1 MIKPTTP
8 QKWLRWLHE
17 EVKTSNETILSATRA
32 SIGRFT
38 VMEAFACISLMRVTD
53 RGYKIVPLVTISQDA
68 GRTVQT
74 AVMLELAKKGFATKA
89 PDAAALHCT
98 AWTITPAGRAETKSA
113 VANLNALIA
122 KAKVAE
128 CLKNPRLKP

>member
-17 EVKTSNETILSATRA
+17 EVKTSNETILAATRA

-53 RGYKIVPLVTISQDA
+53 RGYKIVPIVTISQDA
-68 GRTVQT
+68 GRVVQT
-74 AVMLELAKKGFATKA
+74 AVMIELAKKGFAVKA

-98 AWTITPAGRAETKSA
+98 AWTLTKKGRAEVTEVVS
-113 VANLNALIA
+113 NLNALIA
-122 KAKVAE
+122 KARVAE